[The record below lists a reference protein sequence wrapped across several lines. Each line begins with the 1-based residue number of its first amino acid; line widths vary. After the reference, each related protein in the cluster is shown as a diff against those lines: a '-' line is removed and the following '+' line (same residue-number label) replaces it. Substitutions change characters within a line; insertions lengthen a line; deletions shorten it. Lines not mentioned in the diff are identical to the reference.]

1 MQRGDLCSIVNMQI
15 NKLATR
21 FEIHWYEN
29 AMWKKNVKLFL
40 YLFQLVI
47 DPLIECFMLSAL

>member
-29 AMWKKNVKLFL
+29 AMWKK
-40 YLFQLVI
+40 
-47 DPLIECFMLSAL
+47 MLNYFYIFSSW